1 MKSYDL
7 GYIHSIPG
15 RFYTGMKTMGESSAR
30 KRFMQTLYIANLQ
43 PFKTLTA
50 AQLPS
55 CFDMSAKLK
64 NWGKVYGY
72 DPKTNS
78 QITDIWWT
86 EQMQW
91 CRQKNIIAQCMS
103 SAFWGVYARKTA
115 KNICSYQLKML
126 RQSGKNYEERRRE
139 GKDFNKLE
147 KDKMNEQI

>member
-86 EQMQW
+86 EQMPW
-91 CRQKNIIAQCMS
+91 CAKKYNRPMYVICFLRSICEENSKKTSVHISWKCFDNQAKIMKN
-103 SAFWGVYARKTA
+103 V
-115 KNICSYQLKML
+115 
-126 RQSGKNYEERRRE
+126 
-139 GKDFNKLE
+139 DE
-147 KDKMNEQI
+147 KVRTLTN